1 MKPDWE
7 KFLKLKKC
15 ERVVVTK
22 PSGNSH
28 HCQECDNGYNWYT
41 DHRFQ
46 FVNCLNHF
54 KKSHSKLLRE
64 LEDQVNAN
72 TQENGLKRFQ
82 LMNKTAE
89 LGIVKPAPASI
100 LSLLFKELQKP
111 ETTTW
116 LGEWNQF
123 LSVQV
128 EEIPDLVFWR
138 RYCDQFPS
146 IFHVWLQCRSSRPSS
161 AQLEGMF
168 STLTKI
174 VPQDRESTSQDCLL
188 RVKTTLLT
196 HPELN
201 AFLET
206 HVTEVGR
213 PKGDSKINLE
223 IKD

>member
-1 MKPDWE
+1 M
-7 KFLKLKKC
+7 
-15 ERVVVTK
+15 
-22 PSGNSH
+22 
-28 HCQECDNGYNWYT
+28 
-41 DHRFQ
+41 
-46 FVNCLNHF
+46 
-54 KKSHSKLLRE
+54 
-64 LEDQVNAN
+64 EDQVNAN

-100 LSLLFKELQKP
+100 LSLRFKELQKP

-174 VPQDRESTSQDCLL
+174 VPQDRESTSQRIQD
-188 RVKTTLLT
+188 RVKTTPLT